1 MVVTHYEHIS
11 RSIMKSMNAS
21 EEVEFNF
28 SNLPIFQSCGV
39 KYRGRGGVCQDEKP
53 FVNYCLTGVTVIV
66 YISRNSLGTFDETEF

>member
-1 MVVTHYEHIS
+1 M
-11 RSIMKSMNAS
+11 RSMNAS

-39 KYRGRGGVCQDEKP
+39 KYRGRGSVCQDEKP

-66 YISRNSLGTFDETEF
+66 YSSRHSLGTFNETEFKVGM

>member
-1 MVVTHYEHIS
+1 MI
-11 RSIMKSMNAS
+11 SMNAS

-66 YISRNSLGTFDETEF
+66 YISRHSLGTFNETEFKVGM